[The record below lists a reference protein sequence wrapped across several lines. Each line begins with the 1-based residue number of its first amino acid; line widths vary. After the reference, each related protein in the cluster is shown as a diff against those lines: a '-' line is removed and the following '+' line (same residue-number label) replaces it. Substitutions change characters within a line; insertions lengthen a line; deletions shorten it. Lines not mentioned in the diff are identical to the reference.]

1 MVKRLPEA
9 EQELMMIIWSL
20 EGPVTRAD
28 IEAKYDRAKEVM
40 PSTILTLLSRL
51 DKRGFLRTEKQGKVN
66 TYYPLVKRED
76 YLRTESRYILKNM
89 FEDSLTSFA
98 AAAYDGGAI
107 GQEELEELRR
117 FIDSKISER

>member
-1 MVKRLPEA
+1 MKRLPEA

-20 EGPVTRAD
+20 EEPVTRAD
-28 IEAKYDRAKEVM
+28 IEAKYDKAKEVM

-66 TYYPLVKRED
+66 TYYPLVKKED

-89 FEDSLTSFA
+89 FQDSLTGFA
-98 AAAYDGGAI
+98 AAAYDGGTI
-107 GQEELEELRR
+107 SREELEELRR